1 MTKQLHDF
9 REGDLMLKINILH
22 PTWRWMEYGFPFQF
36 GGFFLAPTVTFQ
48 GGIKLVDICGLGL
61 VICWLKYIL
70 AERLVHGK
78 QWVSRRMDNDS

>member
-1 MTKQLHDF
+1 MVFLFNLVDF
-9 REGDLMLKINILH
+9 F
-22 PTWRWMEYGFPFQF
+22 WFQPLLF
-36 GGFFLAPTVTFQ
+36 R

-78 QWVSRRMDNDS
+78 QWGSRRMDNDS